1 MSSSTKH
8 KAPAQRRCV
17 GVGNKHGPFRMFVL
31 IYKCHLHT
39 ADIYND
45 TWDVADTPRCL
56 LSLQLQAQSILR
68 NLLVNIHSIS
78 FDCNKKGYFD
88 YFLSESEKKKLQK
101 QGVAKL
107 IPPQF
112 SYHSILIQL
121 YYLCQN
127 CLKNFSLDLLIGLL
141 KLYCRHIYIHRISY
155 ICYYYCCLF
164 VIPKS
169 MTSKY
174 SSSALPETLIQV

>member
-1 MSSSTKH
+1 MQHHLIFSVHSTHMSSSTEH
-8 KAPAQRRCV
+8 EAPAQRRCV

-107 IPPQF
+107 IPPPIF
-112 SYHSILIQL
+112 L
-121 YYLCQN
+121 
-127 CLKNFSLDLLIGLL
+127 SLNTNSTL
-141 KLYCRHIYIHRISY
+141 
-155 ICYYYCCLF
+155 LF
-164 VIPKS
+164 V
-169 MTSKY
+169 SKL
-174 SSSALPETLIQV
+174 SQKFFS

>member
-1 MSSSTKH
+1 
-8 KAPAQRRCV
+8 
-17 GVGNKHGPFRMFVL
+17 MFVKFAATGTVNSKKL
-31 IYKCHLHT
+31 AGEYTQHFL
-39 ADIYND
+39 
-45 TWDVADTPRCL
+45 W
-56 LSLQLQAQSILR
+56 LQQERLFWLFPIWIR
-68 NLLVNIHSIS
+68 
-78 FDCNKKGYFD
+78 
-88 YFLSESEKKKLQK
+88 KKKASETRCSK
-101 QGVAKL
+101 ANP
-107 IPPQF
+107 PPQF

-174 SSSALPETLIQV
+174 SSSALPETLIQVWGWETLGLVWHR